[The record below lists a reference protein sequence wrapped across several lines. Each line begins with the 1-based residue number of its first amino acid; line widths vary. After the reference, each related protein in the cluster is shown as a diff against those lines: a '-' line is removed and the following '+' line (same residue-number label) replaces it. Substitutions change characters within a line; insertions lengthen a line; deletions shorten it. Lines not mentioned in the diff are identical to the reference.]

1 MHPTEELYRFFA
13 ESIPQL
19 VWMANVDGFN
29 EYVNRRFC
37 EYTGL
42 SASAAAGANWQ
53 NLLHPDDLSRTL
65 TVWNDSLATGNPFEV
80 EYRLRRADGVY
91 RWHRAQGLPV
101 CDEGGRIVKW
111 LGTCTDIDSQKM
123 AEEDLCLRDRALQA
137 VSQGVLI
144 TDPRRPDNPI
154 VFVSPS
160 FERLTGYSANE
171 VYGRNCRLLQGPDT
185 DTGTVAEMYEAIREG
200 RSCIGE
206 LLNYRKDG
214 TTFWSALS
222 ISPIRGADGAV
233 THFVGIQTDVT
244 ERKRMEE
251 QLRQSQKMEAVG
263 QLAGG
268 VAHDFNNLLTV
279 INGYGE
285 LLLERLDAADPL
297 RELVSEMTDAGE
309 RAASLTRQLLAFSR
323 KQVLTPT
330 VLDLNAVVV
339 ELERMLRR
347 VIGEDIRLVSSLQPQ
362 LGYVKVDR
370 GQLEQVI
377 LNLAVNARDAMP
389 RGGQLALYTH
399 NVELDENYTRSHS
412 YTRPGPY
419 VVLSVSDSG
428 HGMTAEVQAR
438 IFEPFFTTKGPGKGT
453 GLGLATVYGIVKQS
467 GGSIEVFSQ
476 PDAGTTFEIYLPRV
490 DQMPLSDKPNSGVRR
505 IPSGNETLLLV
516 EDEDAVRSLSKIILR
531 QSGYTVLEASNADEA
546 LALARRHTATIHLLV
561 TDVVMPEL
569 GGRELAEQLSV
580 LHPEM
585 RVLYAS
591 GYTDDAVVRHGVS
604 EAEVNFLQKPFTP
617 LALAIKVRE
626 ILDSLPSS

>member
-1 MHPTEELYRFFA
+1 MHPTEELYRFLA

-19 VWMANVDGFN
+19 VWMANADGSN
-29 EYVNRRFC
+29 EYVNQRWC

-42 SASAAAGANWQ
+42 PKSAASGESWKH
-53 NLLHPDDLSRTL
+53 LLHADDVSRAL
-65 TVWNDSLATGNPFEV
+65 TVWKESLTTGNPYEV
-80 EYRLRRADGVY
+80 EFRLRRADGVY
-91 RWHRAQGLPV
+91 RWHLAQGLPV
-101 CDEGGRIVKW
+101 RDERGQIVKW
-111 LGTCTDIDSQKM
+111 LGTCTDIDAQKM
-123 AEEDLCLRDRALQA
+123 AEEDLRLRDRALQA

-144 TDPRRPDNPI
+144 TDPRRPENPI

-160 FERLTGYSANE
+160 FESLTGYSAGE
-171 VYGRNCRLLQGPDT
+171 VLGRNCRFLQGPET
-185 DTGTVAEMYEAIREG
+185 DAGVVTEMREAIREG
-200 RSCIGE
+200 RSCTVE

-214 TTFWSALS
+214 TTFWNALS

-233 THFVGIQTDVT
+233 THFVGIQTDLT

-285 LLLERLDAADPL
+285 LLLEGLDAADPL
-297 RELVSEMTDAGE
+297 RELVSEMTKAGE

-339 ELERMLRR
+339 DLERMLRR

-428 HGMTAEVQAR
+428 HGMTPEVQAR

-490 DQMPLSDKPNSGVRR
+490 EQMPPAEKSKSGVRR
-505 IPSGNETLLLV
+505 IPSGSETLLLV

-569 GGRELAEQLSV
+569 GGRELAEQLSAF
-580 LHPEM
+580 HPEM
-585 RVLYAS
+585 RVLYVS

-617 LALAIKVRE
+617 LALTSKVRE
-626 ILDSLPSS
+626 VLDSLPSS